1 LTPQSQLAYRNL
13 KGTCKAADT
22 RKIYTKA
29 LRSFMEY
36 LRVEDKQ
43 YDKLLEKDPKLIQ
56 ADIIDWVSYLKDLL
70 LLGNSLVI
78 ST

>member
-1 LTPQSQLAYRNL
+1 
-13 KGTCKAADT
+13 
-22 RKIYTKA
+22 
-29 LRSFMEY
+29 MEY
-36 LRVEDKQ
+36 LRIEDKQ